1 MKKIFLLILMCSMG
15 ASLCSCS
22 YTNEKTDKVTDE
34 MTEGK
39 ETNKMPGKV
48 SAVKAISHIEVS
60 PSFDLDED
68 ISSTSLKNTWRVE
81 CDGKPITMKRLVEP
95 VTILVTDKTLV
106 YELPSEAASY
116 KEIREKVVYAYA
128 YTDNGYWVV
137 PEIRGFIQQNQ

>member
-22 YTNEKTDKVTDE
+22 YTNEKMDKVTDE

-68 ISSTSLKNTWRVE
+68 ISSTSLKNTWMVE

-106 YELPSEAASY
+106 YELPSEVASY